1 MAHDTA
7 LHDLICQLQDDTR
20 IVLQRDDQ
28 DRLITT
34 GFEPAGAHKVGDVP
48 AGRLVVG
55 FGPWPTW
62 SSNVHNAV
70 STLPDEDSGLFEP
83 ERLFVLREQ
92 YLFVAA
98 EDAAHKPISL
108 GPIHK
113 TWWAGTED
121 VVQARQREARH

>member
-7 LHDLICQLQDDTR
+7 SHDLICQLQDGAR
-20 IVLQRDDQ
+20 IVMQRDDQ
-28 DRLITT
+28 DRLVTT
-34 GFEPAGAHKVGDVP
+34 GFEAAGKHQPGDVP

-62 SSNVHNAV
+62 SSNVHNGVA
-70 STLPDEDSGLFEP
+70 TLPDEDSGLFEP

-92 YLFVAA
+92 YLFVAGA
-98 EDAAHKPISL
+98 DAAHAPISL

-113 TWWAGTED
+113 VWWVGTEN
-121 VVQARQREARH
+121 VVQARIREARH